1 MSWKDI
7 VIAVREMI
15 LNSELEMKNV
25 DWHQVGKY
33 LAVMMSKDEIQQEGL
48 QHVIPKR
55 RGEIRIQRRITIRF
69 LQAKKNDQKWLPGR
83 RPGVRQKQKML
94 GLAVSYGVYT
104 CLSHHT
110 YKAVARPFMMR
121 WDRLYLN

>member
-55 RGEIRIQRRITIRF
+55 R
-69 LQAKKNDQKWLPGR
+69 
-83 RPGVRQKQKML
+83 
-94 GLAVSYGVYT
+94 
-104 CLSHHT
+104 
-110 YKAVARPFMMR
+110 
-121 WDRLYLN
+121 